1 MTKGAGDDGRL
12 LNATLAAAE
21 HVMTAGGWPT
31 DPGRHG
37 LRGFLETLASA
48 GVLRVMLDGA
58 DDEDPGRTRVAQRL
72 TESVALR
79 SPSLAMLVGAIRIQ
93 SVMLA
98 RAGPGTERDARLARL
113 LAGQAVGSIAVSE
126 LGAGTDVPGMR
137 TVLSSD
143 SGGGGSL
150 TGSKAWVALAPVAD
164 FALVLAKR
172 EGTGRDADM
181 AVVVVD
187 RDDQGVSFTDSGPM
201 MGYGDLPIGGVDL
214 DGVRVG
220 PERVIVQHG
229 GLKAFL
235 DVVNY
240 ARIEAASHGVALL
253 TACVDECVERLKA
266 PVRDGRPLNE
276 FQKAQDLLGGMR
288 IDLEAARGLRDRA
301 VAGYA
306 AGEVDPVLC
315 AAAKVFAADRAA
327 EHTARGVGLFGA
339 AGLQQDARI
348 GALFRDAKAA
358 QTFDGMT
365 DILQLMVGRETARSW
380 RRADPV

>member
-1 MTKGAGDDGRL
+1 MTRAARDEGHLVA
-12 LNATLAAAE
+12 ATLAAAE
-21 HVMTAGGWPT
+21 RLLTEVGWPA
-31 DPGRHG
+31 DPGGHG
-37 LRGFLETLASA
+37 LRAFLETLAGA
-48 GVLRVMLDGA
+48 GVLGVMLDG
-58 DDEDPGRTRVAQRL
+58 DDEDPGRVRVAQRL
-72 TESVALR
+72 TESVVLR

-98 RAGPGTERDARLARL
+98 RAERGAERDARLARA
-113 LAGQAVGSIAVSE
+113 LAGREIGSIAVSE
-126 LGAGTDVPGMR
+126 PGAGTDIPGMR
-137 TVLSSD
+137 TVLSTD

-172 EGTGRDADM
+172 EGEGRDADM

-187 RDDQGVSFTDSGPM
+187 RDDEGVTFTDAAPL
-201 MGYGDLPIGGVDL
+201 MGYGDLPIGGVAFDA
-214 DGVRVG
+214 VRVG

-235 DVVNY
+235 GVVNF

-253 TACVDECVERLKA
+253 TACVDECVQRLRE
-266 PVRDGRPLNE
+266 PVRNGRPLGE
-276 FQKAQDLLGGMR
+276 FQKAQDLLGSMR

-301 VAGYA
+301 AAGYA
-306 AGEVDPVLC
+306 DGEADPVLC

-339 AGLQQDARI
+339 AGLTQGARI
-348 GALFRDAKAA
+348 GQLFRDAKGA

-380 RRADPV
+380 HRSDPR